1 MSSCVK
7 SNIWEQKTFAVVTGA
22 SRGIGQ
28 AIVEK
33 LAETLAPGSVILL
46 ISRDEVSLVSIQQAL
61 QENNPSIRIEI
72 GISDLSTCTAASLN
86 EIFSRVLVE
95 FSAESFSRSL
105 CIHNAGTIGNLSK
118 RCADIVEIDYCTDY
132 YRLNLASVIVL
143 NSLFLQLFA
152 KTTRTV
158 VNISSLLGVVP
169 YASLSLYCSG
179 KAARDMLFK
188 VTSH

>member
-61 QENNPSIRIEI
+61 QENN
-72 GISDLSTCTAASLN
+72 T
-86 EIFSRVLVE
+86 VL
-95 FSAESFSRSL
+95 F
-105 CIHNAGTIGNLSK
+105 IMP
-118 RCADIVEIDYCTDY
+118 DI
-132 YRLNLASVIVL
+132 
-143 NSLFLQLFA
+143 
-152 KTTRTV
+152 
-158 VNISSLLGVVP
+158 NIL
-169 YASLSLYCSG
+169 
-179 KAARDMLFK
+179 
-188 VTSH
+188 

>member
-61 QENNPSIRIEI
+61 QENNPSIRIET

-86 EIFSRVLVE
+86 EIFSRVLAE

-158 VNISSLLGVVP
+158 VNI
-169 YASLSLYCSG
+169 
-179 KAARDMLFK
+179 
-188 VTSH
+188 